1 MLKVL
6 IADDEELVR
15 QLIKRLVDW
24 QSLDLEI
31 VAEAENGYQAYEL
44 LVEYVPDIAIV
55 DIRMPGFDGLTL
67 IRKTQELNL
76 NIHFMLISGYKQ
88 FEYAHEA
95 LTLGVQDYILKPI
108 RREELTQNLI
118 QIRDSIVAAN
128 EIQETHA
135 RLCSAAEFSCSK
147 LRSHFFKDIVLYQAD
162 SSNFTISQVN
172 QEYGFRFSEGAFQ
185 FLLCKENGGY
195 RRTNA
200 VIYDKSRLSEVFKD
214 ALAALCYDMECY
226 YFNHRLCYLLNYSPE
241 CAMAV
246 RTAIKEIFQSIP
258 GALSLQPGQTFTLAF
273 GISVTQISVLG
284 QALSSAQS
292 SLDSR
297 FFLGGGQLLL
307 PVTTGPSVTLADLI
321 SKSDERKFSELFD
334 LGDRENIKK
343 WILTVLSRA
352 FAHRDAPS
360 LTVAL
365 SCRLVDM
372 FFNNA
377 NKSCRQNDRIDNSK
391 TDIYES
397 LACAD
402 SRSDLA
408 AILSSMVDDWYE
420 INQATGNVYVRF
432 AKEYIKENYQND
444 IRLSEIAQAESI
456 NPTYLSRIF
465 SEETGETFSDYL
477 IRYRIQLAK
486 ELLHN
491 ISINVSEVAEQ
502 VGYNDVKHFS
512 SSFKKIVG
520 ISPKDYRK
528 LHAH

>member
-24 QSLDLEI
+24 QSLELEI
-31 VAEAENGYQAYEL
+31 VAEAENGYQAYDL

-55 DIRMPGFDGLTL
+55 DIRMPGFDGLML
-67 IRKTQELNL
+67 IRKTRELNL

-118 QIRDSIVAAN
+118 HIRDSILAAN

-135 RLCSAAEFSCSK
+135 RLCSAAEFSSSK

-162 SSNFTISQVN
+162 SSDFTIPQIN
-172 QEYGFRFSEGAFQ
+172 QEYGFRFSEGVFQ

-195 RRTNA
+195 RQTNT
-200 VIYDKSRLSEVFKD
+200 IKYDKSRLSEMFKD
-214 ALAALCYDMECY
+214 ALAALCYDIECC
-226 YFNHRLCYLLNYSPE
+226 YFNHRLYYLLNYSPE
-241 CAMAV
+241 YAIAI
-246 RTAIKEIFQSIP
+246 RTAIKEIFRSIP
-258 GALSLQPGQTFTLAF
+258 STLSLQSCQAFTLAF
-273 GISVTQISVLG
+273 GISVTQISVLS

-292 SLDSR
+292 SLDRR
-297 FFLGGGQLLL
+297 FFLGGGQLLS
-307 PVTTGPSVTLADLI
+307 PVTASPAITLADLI
-321 SKSDERKFSELFD
+321 NESDERKFSELFD
-334 LGDRENIKK
+334 LGDSENMKK

-352 FAHRDAPS
+352 FVHEEAPS
-360 LTVAL
+360 LLVAL

-372 FFNNA
+372 FFGNA
-377 NKSCRQNDRIDNSK
+377 TKSHRQSDRLDDLKAGVYQSIARADN
-391 TDIYES
+391 
-397 LACAD
+397 
-402 SRSDLA
+402 RNDLA

-420 INQATGNVYVRF
+420 INSATGNVYVRF
-432 AKEYIKENYQND
+432 AKEYIKENYQSN

-456 NPTYLSRIF
+456 NPAYLSRIF

-477 IRYRIQLAK
+477 IRYRIQIAK

-491 ISINVSEVAEQ
+491 ITINVSEVAER

>member
-1 MLKVL
+1 M
-6 IADDEELVR
+6 
-15 QLIKRLVDW
+15 
-24 QSLDLEI
+24 
-31 VAEAENGYQAYEL
+31 
-44 LVEYVPDIAIV
+44 
-55 DIRMPGFDGLTL
+55 
-67 IRKTQELNL
+67 
-76 NIHFMLISGYKQ
+76 
-88 FEYAHEA
+88 
-95 LTLGVQDYILKPI
+95 
-108 RREELTQNLI
+108 
-118 QIRDSIVAAN
+118 
-128 EIQETHA
+128 
-135 RLCSAAEFSCSK
+135 
-147 LRSHFFKDIVLYQAD
+147 
-162 SSNFTISQVN
+162 
-172 QEYGFRFSEGAFQ
+172 
-185 FLLCKENGGY
+185 
-195 RRTNA
+195 
-200 VIYDKSRLSEVFKD
+200 
-214 ALAALCYDMECY
+214 
-226 YFNHRLCYLLNYSPE
+226 
-241 CAMAV
+241 
-246 RTAIKEIFQSIP
+246 
-258 GALSLQPGQTFTLAF
+258 
-273 GISVTQISVLG
+273 LG

-444 IRLSEIAQAESI
+444 IRLSEIAQADSI

>member
-1 MLKVL
+1 
-6 IADDEELVR
+6 
-15 QLIKRLVDW
+15 
-24 QSLDLEI
+24 
-31 VAEAENGYQAYEL
+31 
-44 LVEYVPDIAIV
+44 
-55 DIRMPGFDGLTL
+55 
-67 IRKTQELNL
+67 
-76 NIHFMLISGYKQ
+76 
-88 FEYAHEA
+88 
-95 LTLGVQDYILKPI
+95 
-108 RREELTQNLI
+108 
-118 QIRDSIVAAN
+118 
-128 EIQETHA
+128 
-135 RLCSAAEFSCSK
+135 
-147 LRSHFFKDIVLYQAD
+147 
-162 SSNFTISQVN
+162 
-172 QEYGFRFSEGAFQ
+172 
-185 FLLCKENGGY
+185 
-195 RRTNA
+195 
-200 VIYDKSRLSEVFKD
+200 
-214 ALAALCYDMECY
+214 
-226 YFNHRLCYLLNYSPE
+226 
-241 CAMAV
+241 
-246 RTAIKEIFQSIP
+246 
-258 GALSLQPGQTFTLAF
+258 
-273 GISVTQISVLG
+273 
-284 QALSSAQS
+284 
-292 SLDSR
+292 
-297 FFLGGGQLLL
+297 
-307 PVTTGPSVTLADLI
+307 
-321 SKSDERKFSELFD
+321 
-334 LGDRENIKK
+334 
-343 WILTVLSRA
+343 
-352 FAHRDAPS
+352 
-360 LTVAL
+360 
-365 SCRLVDM
+365 M